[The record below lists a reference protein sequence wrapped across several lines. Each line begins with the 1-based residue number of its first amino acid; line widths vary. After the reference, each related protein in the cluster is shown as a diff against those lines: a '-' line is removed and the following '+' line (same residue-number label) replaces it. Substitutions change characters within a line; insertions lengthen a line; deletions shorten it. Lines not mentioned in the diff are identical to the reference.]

1 LFCESMHTQAE
12 QEDRLNTEGSDRLAQ
27 TVVINCGRA
36 LAQAVDEQDL
46 LQSVCNTLVNNCGF
60 RLAWVGLTE
69 PGTSNSIRLVAQAGD
84 LDGFLNET
92 SGSETPATLAI
103 QAGETCCIQ
112 AIADSPLVVP
122 IRAAAL
128 KRGYTSALSL
138 PLKSDGTLFGALT
151 IYADDPGK
159 LDEPIVERLRQWSDL
174 FALRLKTLRSYEERD
189 LNNDVQNT
197 AARQRL
203 ENQLRLIVDTTPAL
217 IHTSRP
223 DGYLDYFNKR
233 WVEYLGVSLDDVEG
247 WKWTNSVHPDDVAGI
262 VEKWR
267 ACLASGEIFE
277 YETRVR
283 RADGEYRRMLH
294 RKFPVRDEHGKI
306 LKWYGSSMDIED
318 YKRAEEQLR
327 RSAEELRRSESY
339 LAEGQR
345 LAHMGSWA
353 FDAAGFDYWSPEL
366 FRMHGLEA
374 ASKAPTVQEYL
385 DCVHP
390 QDREFMAELI
400 KRILAEPSRFDT
412 TKRIVRPDGEVRY
425 IRCVGTPVVENQA
438 LKKFIGT
445 AIDVTEYELLTL
457 ELHRRE
463 AYLTDAQRL
472 SHTGSFGWRPDS
484 GGIVWSDETYCI
496 FEYNRAI
503 KPTMQLVVERVHP
516 EDRIDFQEVID
527 RASRGATD
535 FEHAYRLLLPDGRV
549 KHVHALAHAL
559 HDASGNHEFVGAVMD
574 VTERKR
580 AEEAVLR
587 SEKELRNVIE
597 TIPISVWTALPD
609 GTVDFVSRHWRDHSA
624 LSEENASGAGWQT
637 AVHPDDIAR
646 HLDKWRASLATGTPF
661 ENEARRRAADGEYRW
676 FLARAVPL
684 RDEQGTILKWY
695 GITMEIDDRKR
706 AEETV
711 RASEYKFRLAVE
723 SIPGLVAITTAK
735 GELEVVNGQVLKYFG
750 KKLEELQ
757 SWHTTD
763 AVHPDD
769 LPRVLTEWKYAVET
783 EQPHDSE
790 HRLRHADGVYRWFQA
805 RALPLRDDED
815 RVVRWYLLFT
825 DIDDRKKAEEKLRRS
840 EASLLD
846 AQRLSRTGSWT
857 HDLSSGKV
865 TISPETARIWGI
877 EPVDDAT
884 VTVPTPVPSAE
895 PAPILPPAVTDF
907 FFARIHPED
916 RLRVEQ
922 AYREAHVKKAD
933 FESEFRIVL
942 PDRTI
947 KSIHSIGHP
956 IMSESGDIVE
966 FVGAAIDITE
976 RKQAEQRLIV
986 QHTVTQM
993 LATAATLEEVT
1004 PKILQTVCELLLWDV
1019 GTLWSIDREAGVLR
1033 CVEVWHD
1040 ESVEVPQF
1048 EAICRQHTF
1057 MPGVG
1062 LPGRVWSSHEPA
1074 SIPDV
1079 AKDPNFP
1086 RGPIAAREG
1095 LHAAFGFPILLGA
1108 DALGVIEFFSHEI
1121 RQPDQELLDM
1131 MATLG
1136 SQIGQF
1142 IDRKCAEEAF
1152 RTAQIELAHVTR
1164 VATLGEM
1171 TASIAHE
1178 INQPLGALV
1187 NNAGACLGWLDA
1199 ENLEEA
1205 RNSVALVMDDAQR
1218 ASEIITR
1225 IRALVKKAPPQKDWL
1240 DINQTIREV
1249 IGLGQSE
1256 VQRNHVA
1263 LETQLSD
1270 DVPLICA
1277 DRIQLQQVM
1286 LNLMMNAI
1294 EAMTQVT
1301 TPRELLISSGAD
1313 DSKGVVVVVRDSG
1326 PGLDSK
1332 SLERLFEPFYSTKPQ
1347 GMGMG
1352 LAICRSIVQAHGGRL
1367 WATANRD
1374 RGASFHFTVPTGEVV
1389 A

>member
-1 LFCESMHTQAE
+1 MQTKAE
-12 QEDRLNTEGSDRLAQ
+12 QEDGLNTEGSDRLAH
-27 TVVINCGRA
+27 TLFVNCGRV

-60 RLAWVGLTE
+60 RLAWFGFTE
-69 PGTSNSIRLVAQAGD
+69 PDTSNSIRLVAQAGD
-84 LDGFLNET
+84 QDGFLQEPRC
-92 SGSETPATLAI
+92 SETPATLAI
-103 QAGETCCIQ
+103 EAGETCWIK

-128 KRGYTSALSL
+128 KRGYTSVLSL
-138 PLKSDGTLFGALT
+138 PLKSDGRLFGTLT

-159 LDEPIVERLRQWSDL
+159 LAEPIVNQLREWSDL
-174 FALRLKTLRSYEERD
+174 FALRVKTLRSHEERD
-189 LNNDVQNT
+189 LNNDFENI

-203 ENQLRLIVDTTPAL
+203 ENRLRLIIDATPAL
-217 IHTSRP
+217 IHTSLP
-223 DGYLDYFNKR
+223 DGYLDYFNKP
-233 WVEYLGVSLDDVEG
+233 WLEYLGVSLDDVEG
-247 WKWTNSVHPDDVAGI
+247 WKWTASVHPDDIAGI
-262 VEKWR
+262 VDKWR
-267 ACLASGEIFE
+267 ACFASGEIFE
-277 YETRVR
+277 YQTRVR

-294 RKFPVRDEHGKI
+294 RKVPVRDEHGKI
-306 LKWYGSSMDIED
+306 LKWYGSSVDIED

-327 RSAEELRRSESY
+327 RSAEELQRSESY

-345 LAHMGSWA
+345 FAHMGSWA

-366 FRMHGLEA
+366 FRMHGLEP

-412 TKRIVRPDGEVRY
+412 TKRIVRPDGEIRY

-438 LKKFIGT
+438 LKKFVGS
-445 AIDVTEYELLTL
+445 AIDVTEQELLTQ

-463 AYLTDAQRL
+463 AYLTGAQRL
-472 SHTGSFGWRPDS
+472 SHTGSFGWRPD
-484 GGIVWSDETYCI
+484 GGEIVWSDETYRI
-496 FEYNRAI
+496 FEYDRAL
-503 KPTMQLVVERVHP
+503 KPTIDLIVQRVHP
-516 EDRIDFQEVID
+516 EDRVDFHDVID
-527 RASRGATD
+527 RASHGATH

-549 KHVHALAHAL
+549 KHVHALAHEL
-559 HDASGNHEFVGAVMD
+559 QDASGNCEFVGAVMD

-609 GTVDFVSRHWRDHSA
+609 GTVDFVSQHWRDHSG

-637 AVHPDDIAR
+637 AVHHDDMDR
-646 HLDKWRASLATGTPF
+646 HLEKWRASLATGTPF

-684 RDEQGTILKWY
+684 RDEQGNILKWY

-706 AEETV
+706 AEEAV
-711 RASEYKFRLAVE
+711 RASEHRFRLAVE
-723 SIPGLVAITTAK
+723 SIPGLVSIMNAK
-735 GELEVVNGQVLKYFG
+735 GEIEVVNGQVLNYFG
-750 KKLEELQ
+750 KTFEEVK
-757 SWHTTD
+757 SWGTTD

-769 LPRVLTEWKYAVET
+769 LPRVLAEWKYAVET
-783 EQPHDSE
+783 EQPYDIE
-790 HRLRHADGVYRWFQA
+790 HRLRRADGMYRWFHA
-805 RALPLRDDED
+805 RGLPLRDDEG
-815 RVVRWYLLFT
+815 RIVRWYNLLT
-825 DIDDRKKAEEKLRRS
+825 DTDDRKNAEEKLRRS

-857 HDLSSGKV
+857 HDLSSGTV
-865 TISPETARIWGI
+865 TISPEAVRMWGI
-877 EPVDDAT
+877 QTEDNA
-884 VTVPTPVPSAE
+884 
-895 PAPILPPAVTDF
+895 AVSDF
-907 FFARIHPED
+907 FFARMHPED

-922 AYREAHVKKAD
+922 AYREAHVKKAN

-942 PDRTI
+942 PDGTV
-947 KSIHSIGHP
+947 KNIHSIGHP
-956 IMSESGDIVE
+956 IVSESGDIVE

-993 LATAATLEEVT
+993 LATAATLEEAT
-1004 PKILQTVCELLLWDV
+1004 PKILQTVCELLFWDV
-1019 GTLWSIDREAGVLR
+1019 GALWSVDREAGVLR
-1033 CVEVWHD
+1033 CVRIWHK
-1040 ESVEVPQF
+1040 ESVQVPEF
-1048 EAICRQHTF
+1048 EEASRNTTF
-1057 MPGVG
+1057 MPGIG
-1062 LPGRVWSSHEPA
+1062 LPGRVWFRREPLY
-1074 SIPDV
+1074 IPDV
-1079 AKDPNFP
+1079 VRDSNFP
-1086 RGPIAAREG
+1086 RAPIVGRG
-1095 LHAAFGFPILLGA
+1095 VLHAGFGFPILLGG
-1108 DALGVIEFFSHEI
+1108 DVLGVMEFFSHEI
-1121 RQPDQELLDM
+1121 REPDQELLDM

-1142 IDRKCAEEAF
+1142 IERKRAEEAF
-1152 RTAQIELAHVTR
+1152 RTAQMELAHVTR

-1187 NNAGACLGWLDA
+1187 NNAGACLGWLDS

-1205 RNSVALVMDDAQR
+1205 RNSVGLVMDDAQR

-1225 IRALVKKAPPQKDWL
+1225 IRALAKKAPPQKDSL

-1249 IGLGQSE
+1249 IALAQRE
-1256 VQRNHVA
+1256 VQRNQIA
-1263 LETQLSD
+1263 LETQLSGD
-1270 DVPLICA
+1270 MPLVFA

-1313 DSKGVVVVVRDSG
+1313 GPKGVVVVVRDSG

-1332 SLERLFEPFYSTKPQ
+1332 GLERLFEPFYTTKPQ

-1352 LAICRSIVQAHGGRL
+1352 LAICRSIIEAHGGSL
-1367 WATANRD
+1367 WATTNRD
-1374 RGASFHFTVPTGEVV
+1374 RGASFHFSLPTGEELG
-1389 A
+1389 